1 MRLLVV
7 NMYKDRV
14 VFKKFKKKILHG
26 LCGNK
31 VIFKNWDDVEGIRD
45 TLKTKKIEGII
56 ISGSD
61 YFVKKKDRAKIA
73 PCIISS
79 NIPILAICYGFQ
91 YIIYQYKKRYIKSF
105 TNGYMKY
112 TMSFSIPRPFHIPKS
127 ENLFIHTDYIVKVP
141 KIFKII
147 KKLKNKIV
155 IAYNCKRNIL
165 AVQFH
170 PEKNKKTCRS
180 FLNMWINNCI
190 LQQRK

>member
-1 MRLLVV
+1 
-7 NMYKDRV
+7 MYKDKG
-14 VFKKFKKKILHG
+14 VFKKFKKKIMYG
-26 LCGNK
+26 LLGNK

-45 TLKTKKIEGII
+45 TLKTKKIQGII

-61 YFVKKKDRAKIA
+61 YFIKAKEHSTIDE
-73 PCIISS
+73 CIINS

-91 YIIYQYKKRYIKSF
+91 CFVNKFGRSSYIKKYKD
-105 TNGYMKY
+105 GYRKY
-112 TMSFSIPRPFHIPKS
+112 SVSFSIPEPFYIPK
-127 ENLFIHTDYIVKVP
+127 NRYIFLHTDYIVKVP